1 MTTTAYDKAI
11 ERLEGAVS
19 HLEAVSDSLM
29 GASLK
34 FFNAHADK
42 APYRGYILKLAF
54 IDLNGLAM
62 GTFSYSTR
70 QNFMLVEIKNGLSEL
85 YNAEN
90 VSGILELAGEIHK
103 EADQRECDW
112 NNKVAKWGK
121 KLTA

>member
-11 ERLEGAVS
+11 ERLEGAVK
-19 HLEAVSDSLM
+19 HLGDVSDSLM

-34 FFNAHADK
+34 FFHAHADK

-54 IDLNGLAM
+54 VDLNGLAM
-62 GTFSYSTR
+62 DTFSHSTR
-70 QNFMLVEIKNGLSEL
+70 QKFMLIEIKNGLSEI

-103 EADQRECDW
+103 EANQREYDW